1 MRPARLPIPPSGH
14 QISLKWC
21 ANVGIIFYPAKFFTT
36 FFNFPNILSSR
47 SCPTRLFLCCD
58 KGSSTSANELSRQWA
73 VRLSTAHRREIRR
86 ALYLTPSD
94 NKAACSQNAHLRLVN
109 CAFPACEQLQN
120 SSCYTTSV
128 NRVVS
133 TYLLVIPRVMES
145 LCNASLMGGDGW
157 RCAYGGGRCFLLIA
171 TISAVLMLS
180 MVFILLRGAMSRAWV
195 SARQH

>member
-36 FFNFPNILSSR
+36 FFNFPNILSPR
-47 SCPTRLFLCCD
+47 SCLTRLFLCCD
-58 KGSSTSANELSRQWA
+58 KGSIAAPNKKWQQWDVRQVLPIVA
-73 VRLSTAHRREIRR
+73 IFAEYCTRH
-86 ALYLTPSD
+86 PSD
-94 NKAACSQNAHLRLVN
+94 NKAACSQNTHLRRVN

-128 NRVVS
+128 NRGVS
-133 TYLLVIPRVMES
+133 TYLLVIPRIMES
-145 LCNASLMGGDGW
+145 LCNVTLMGGDRW
-157 RCAYGGGRCFLLIA
+157 RGAYGGRCFLLIA

-180 MVFILLRGAMSRAWV
+180 MVFILLRGAMWRV
-195 SARQH
+195 GVLARED